1 MQKEAKFWDGV
12 AEKYAKTKI
21 TDEESYKYTL
31 ERTRSYLTKENE
43 VLEIGCGTGSTAL
56 LLANSVKTLTAS
68 DISAEMIRIGREKA
82 QNKGINNIRFMTNE
96 VSKAEL
102 TPNSEGQT
110 HYDAVLAFNI
120 LHLLQDLPRNLEHI
134 NNMVKPGGYFIS
146 KTTCKPT
153 NKLSFKLLAIL
164 TILPVMQLLGKAPF
178 VKIRKSNE
186 FDKLITNAGFKII
199 ESGDY
204 PANPPHRYIV
214 AQKLK

>member
-43 VLEIGCGTGSTAL
+43 VLEIGCGTGSTAI

>member
-68 DISAEMIRIGREKA
+68 DISAEMTRIGREKA
-82 QNKGINNIRFMTNE
+82 EGKGINNIRFMTNE

-153 NKLSFKLLAIL
+153 NKISFKFLAIM

-178 VKIRKSNE
+178 VKLRKSNE

>member
-12 AEKYAKTKI
+12 AEKYAKSKM
-21 TDEESYKYTL
+21 TDEGAYNYTL
-31 ERTRSYLTKENE
+31 ERTRSYLTKEDE

-56 LLANSVKTLTAS
+56 LLAGSVKRLTAS
-68 DISAEMIRIGREKA
+68 DISKEMIRIGTEKA
-82 QNKGINNIRFMTNE
+82 QNEGINNIRFMTNE
-96 VSKAEL
+96 VSKAGL
-102 TPNSEGQT
+102 APNSEGQI

-120 LHLLQDLPRNLEHI
+120 LHLLQDLPQSLEQI
-134 NNMVKPGGYFIS
+134 NKMVKPGGYFIS

-153 NKLSFKLLAIL
+153 NKISFKLLAMM
-164 TILPVMQLLGKAPF
+164 TILPVMQVLGKAPF
-178 VKIRKSNE
+178 VKLRKSNE

>member
-146 KTTCKPT
+146 KTTCKST

>member
-102 TPNSEGQT
+102 TPNSEGET

>member
-82 QNKGINNIRFMTNE
+82 EGKGINNIRFMTNE
-96 VSKAEL
+96 ISKAEL
-102 TPNSEGQT
+102 TPNLEGQT

-120 LHLLQDLPRNLEHI
+120 LHLLQDLPRNLEQI

-153 NKLSFKLLAIL
+153 NKISFKFLAIM
-164 TILPVMQLLGKAPF
+164 TILPVMQVLGKAPY

>member
-31 ERTRSYLTKENE
+31 ERTRSYLTKEDE

-82 QNKGINNIRFMTNE
+82 EGKGINNIRFMTNE
-96 VSKAEL
+96 ISKAEL

-120 LHLLQDLPRNLEHI
+120 LHLLQDLPRNLEQI

-153 NKLSFKLLAIL
+153 NKISFKFLAIM

-178 VKIRKSNE
+178 VKLRKSNE

>member
-43 VLEIGCGTGSTAL
+43 VLEIGCGTGSTAI
-56 LLANSVKTLTAS
+56 LLANRVKTLTAS